1 MEVRLQEHQVDRTD
15 SLSRATAGRGVAT
28 RGSTRVRILRERQSN
43 SRSSTLEPGEG
54 SQAAG
59 FLPQSSNGNVQW
71 LWRSGREPLCRH
83 GPEAEFLEES
93 PNPTVLND
101 QFLRRVLKP
110 LIFVSALTP
119 AGYLV
124 WAALAGNLSANP
136 LGDVTNGTGDWAL
149 RFLCITLA
157 ITPLRRVSGWNG
169 AIKFRRMLG
178 LFAFLY
184 GGLHFLTYV
193 ILDRFAGL
201 DLSEMNASWMT
212 LRALAAAVS
221 SDIYKRPFI
230 GVGF

>member
-1 MEVRLQEHQVDRTD
+1 MPDR
-15 SLSRATAGRGVAT
+15 
-28 RGSTRVRILRERQSN
+28 
-43 SRSSTLEPGEG
+43 
-54 SQAAG
+54 
-59 FLPQSSNGNVQW
+59 
-71 LWRSGREPLCRH
+71 
-83 GPEAEFLEES
+83 
-93 PNPTVLND
+93 
-101 QFLRRVLKP
+101 FLRRVLKP
-110 LIFVSALTP
+110 FVFAAALMPT
-119 AGYLV
+119 GYLA
-124 WAALAGNLSANP
+124 WAAFTANLSANP
-136 LGDVTNGTGDWAL
+136 LGYITSVTGDWAL

-178 LFAFLY
+178 LFAFFY
-184 GGLHFLTYV
+184 GVLHFLTYI